1 MASHTV
7 VKRPASVRT
16 ALPGIGIVMLGGAG
30 EKLKGIKMSL
40 TISKRNN
47 VINISLARDKGKV

>member
-30 EKLKGIKMSL
+30 EKKKNGIKMSL
-40 TISKRNN
+40 TIFNEK
-47 VINISLARDKGKV
+47 